1 MGEQRSVKLKQT
13 EYTVPGSFVIAF
25 VWLDSVVLMS
35 GEPENL
41 KQPVREAGP

>member
-1 MGEQRSVKLKQT
+1 MGEPRCVKLKQT
-13 EYTVPGSFVIAF
+13 EYTVPGFLMIAF
-25 VWLDSVVLMS
+25 VWVDSVVHMS

>member
-1 MGEQRSVKLKQT
+1 MGEPRSVEQKQT

-35 GEPENL
+35 GELKNL
-41 KQPVREAGP
+41 EQLVREAGP